1 MDIATI
7 KVTPCDQQGLDLLV
21 QGCNKEIAGQLK
33 TWRSQT
39 GEAGYRGI
47 KKAELRY
54 VASCGLTPKEPTGGH
69 PGLGGPYQSPN
80 RQACGNDRADH

>member
-54 VASCGLTPKEPTGGH
+54 VAS
-69 PGLGGPYQSPN
+69 
-80 RQACGNDRADH
+80 